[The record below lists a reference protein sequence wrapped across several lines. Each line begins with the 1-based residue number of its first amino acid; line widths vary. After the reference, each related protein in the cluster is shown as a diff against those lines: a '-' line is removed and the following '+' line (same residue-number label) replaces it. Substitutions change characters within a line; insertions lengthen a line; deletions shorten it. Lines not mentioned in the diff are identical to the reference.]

1 MDKKKEGSDW
11 HNEEAPKAEK
21 ALIKDEGC
29 WAKKDYDQANKGT
42 SSAATTRRSKRKTPA
57 GKRTRRSAQA
67 KRSTSKSRTAKGRE
81 RSTKRRSR

>member
-29 WAKKDYDQANKGT
+29 WAKKDYDQANGL
-42 SSAATTRRSKRKTPA
+42 
-57 GKRTRRSAQA
+57 AQGQLA
-67 KRSTSKSRTAKGRE
+67 LPPRLVGPHGRPFWQ
-81 RSTKRRSR
+81 TH